1 MTIPIWILNL
11 LTAVFNGWGNALLF
25 VGSSTYVNA
34 CANDHNKGM
43 YNAILWCGNTGSFI
57 TGNIIAAY
65 VIPALST
72 QAYFYICIAILI
84 FAMAFFL
91 LLKDPEPQPESVERS
106 FSFNSQ
112 GSAPEVKVDDVEDV
126 EGKPAKDNR
135 ESLLKPEQ
143 RINNTEVSDVPQGVN
158 QLRNSSKNLTVPGQ
172 EDLNIP
178 EAEKAAGES
187 QLKMTWRLFNTK
199 RMR

>member
-72 QAYFYICIAILI
+72 QAYFYICIIILV

-106 FSFNSQ
+106 FSVNSQ
-112 GSAPEVKVDDVEDV
+112 GSAPKVDDVENV
-126 EGKPAKDNR
+126 ESKPVGENNR
-135 ESLLKPEQ
+135 ESLLKPEH
-143 RINNTEVSDVPQGVN
+143 RLNNTETSDNNLSASDIPQGVN
-158 QLRNSSKNLTVPGQ
+158 
-172 EDLNIP
+172 
-178 EAEKAAGES
+178 
-187 QLKMTWRLFNTK
+187 
-199 RMR
+199 